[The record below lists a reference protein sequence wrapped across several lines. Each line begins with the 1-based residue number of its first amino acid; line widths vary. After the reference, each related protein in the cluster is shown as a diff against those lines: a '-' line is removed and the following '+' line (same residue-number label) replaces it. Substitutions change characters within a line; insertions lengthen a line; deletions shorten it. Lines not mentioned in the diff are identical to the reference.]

1 MESEKLKEKI
11 LEIVPEAQQE
21 ENKQFPTFLIPL
33 DKLKTLTTQL
43 KEDKDFDFDYLFCLT
58 GVDWGTELGVVYH
71 LTSTSLNHS
80 VELKVK
86 TENRDNP
93 EFDTVSDLWRTAE
106 FFEREVWDLYGIRFT
121 GHPDMRRIFLEEDW
135 VGFPMRKDYTDE
147 VNIVE
152 L

>member
-1 MESEKLKEKI
+1 MDSEKLTDKI

-21 ENKQFPTFLIPL
+21 ENKQFLTFLIPP
-33 DKLKTLTTQL
+33 DKLKTLTTHL
-43 KEDKDFDFDYLFCLT
+43 KEEKELDFDYLFCLT

-86 TENRDNP
+86 TDNRETP
-93 EFDTVSDLWRTAE
+93 EFDTVTDLWMTAD
-106 FFEREVWDLYGIRFT
+106 FFEREVWDLFGIRFT
-121 GHPDMRRIFLEEDW
+121 GHPDLRRILLEEDW
-135 VGFPMRKDYTDE
+135 VGYPMRKDYTDE

>member
-1 MESEKLKEKI
+1 MDSEKLKEKI
-11 LEIVPEAQQE
+11 LELVPEAQPE
-21 ENKQFPTFLIPL
+21 ENKQFPTFVIPAGKFKSL
-33 DKLKTLTTQL
+33 VSQL
-43 KEDKDFDFDYLFCLT
+43 KEGQDLDFDFLFCLS

-80 VELKVK
+80 LELKVK
-86 TENRDNP
+86 TENRENP
-93 EFDTVSDLWRTAE
+93 EFDTVADIWKTAE
-106 FFEREVWDLYGIRFT
+106 FFEREVWDLYGIRFK
-121 GHPDMRRIFLEEDW
+121 GHPDMRRIFLDEEW

>member
-1 MESEKLKEKI
+1 MDSEKLKEKI
-11 LEIVPEAQQE
+11 FEIVPEAILE
-21 ENKQFPTFLIPL
+21 ENKQFLTFLIPP
-33 DKLKTLTTQL
+33 DKLKTLTIYL
-43 KEDKDFDFDYLFCLT
+43 KEDKDLDFDYLFCLS

-86 TENRDNP
+86 TDNRETP
-93 EFDTVSDLWRTAE
+93 EFDTVSDLWMTAD
-106 FFEREVWDLYGIRFT
+106 FMEREVWDLFGIRFA
-121 GHPDMRRIFLEEDW
+121 GHKDMRRIFLEEDW
-135 VGFPMRKDYTDE
+135 VGYPMRKDYTDE

>member
-11 LEIVPEAQQE
+11 LEIVPEAVLE
-21 ENKQFPTFLIPL
+21 ENTQFVTFLVPAGKMKSLAARLKEEKQF
-33 DKLKTLTTQL
+33 DM
-43 KEDKDFDFDYLFCLT
+43 DYLFCLT

-71 LTSTSLNHS
+71 LTSTKLNHS

-86 TENRDNP
+86 TENREAP
-93 EFDTVSDLWRTAE
+93 EFDTVADLWKTAE
-106 FFEREVWDLYGIRFT
+106 FFEREVWDLFGIRFT

-135 VGFPMRKDYTDE
+135 VGYPMRKDYRDE

>member
-1 MESEKLKEKI
+1 MESEQLKEKI
-11 LEIVPEAQQE
+11 LELVPDAQAE
-21 ENKQFPTFLIPL
+21 ENKQFPTFVIPSGRFKSL
-33 DKLKTLTTQL
+33 VTQL
-43 KEDKDFDFDYLFCLT
+43 KEKKELDFDYLFCLT

-71 LTSTSLNHS
+71 LTSTTLSHS

-86 TENRDNP
+86 TENRETP
-93 EFDTVSDLWRTAE
+93 EFDTVADIWKTAE
-106 FFEREVWDLYGIRFT
+106 FFEREVWDLFGIRFT

>member
-1 MESEKLKEKI
+1 MDAEKLKEKI
-11 LEIVPEAQQE
+11 LELVPDAQQE
-21 ENKQFPTFLIPL
+21 ENKQFPTFLIPAGN
-33 DKLKTLTTQL
+33 LKVLATHL
-43 KEDKDFDFDYLFCLT
+43 KEDKELDFDYLFCLS

-71 LTSTSLNHS
+71 LTSTTLKHS

-86 TENRDNP
+86 TENRETP
-93 EFDTVSDLWRTAE
+93 EFDTVADLWKSAE

-135 VGFPMRKDYTDE
+135 VGYPMRKDYTDE

>member
-1 MESEKLKEKI
+1 MDSEKLKEKI
-11 LEIVPEAQQE
+11 LTLVPEAQLE
-21 ENKQFPTFLIPL
+21 ENKQFPTFLIPSG
-33 DKLKTLTTQL
+33 KFKSLTAKL
-43 KEDKDFDFDYLFCLT
+43 KEDKDLDFDYLFCLT

-80 VELKVK
+80 LELKVK
-86 TENRDNP
+86 TENRETP
-93 EFDTVSDLWRTAE
+93 EFDTVADLWKTAE
-106 FFEREVWDLYGIRFT
+106 FFEREVWDLFGIRFT